1 MASIS
6 LSRLTGSKT
15 ITGIVCAVLCSIGLG
30 LAVAL
35 GPMTFDGGTTPLT
48 VALFRALFSVL
59 FMGVLCILMEIS
71 LRLSWPMC
79 LNMLVLGALFS
90 HMAFGNIGSTKY
102 IPISLAALLFFIYPP
117 LVTLIN
123 AVINKKHP
131 GSIKLIA
138 IGITFSGL
146 GVMLGIG
153 FEQFDYRGVIIGL
166 TAGVACAINIVW
178 VNQRVK
184 DVHPFVIVFYQSII
198 AAIIILVLAIELEE
212 LRFPVNRT
220 GWWGFALIILLQSCS
235 IPLFYFSIQRI
246 GPESTGLFNNLQPV
260 ASIVAAVVIFNEIL
274 TGERLVGAFMVLLGI
289 IIVQLLEYK
298 RIRH

>member
-1 MASIS
+1 MSS
-6 LSRLTGSKT
+6 FSGSKT
-15 ITGIVCAVLCSIGLG
+15 ITGILFAVLCSIGLG

-35 GPMTFDGGTTPLT
+35 GPMTFEGGTTPLA
-48 VALFRALFSVL
+48 VALFRALFSVF
-59 FMGVLCILMEIS
+59 FMAGLCILMGIS
-71 LRLSWPMC
+71 LRLSGPMC
-79 LNMLVLGALFS
+79 LNMLILGALFS

-123 AVINKKHP
+123 AVINQKYP
-131 GSIKLIA
+131 GLIKLIA

-146 GVMLGIG
+146 VVMLGIG

-166 TAGVACAINIVW
+166 TAGIACAINIVW
-178 VNQRVK
+178 VNRRVK
-184 DVHPFVIVFYQSII
+184 NVHPFVIVFYQSII
-198 AAIIILVLAIELEE
+198 AAVIILVLTVELEE
-212 LRFPVNRT
+212 LRFPENRV
-220 GWWGFALIILLQSCS
+220 GWWGFAMIILLQSCS

-274 TGERLVGAFMVLLGI
+274 TGERLVGAFMVVLGI

>member
-35 GPMTFDGGTTPLT
+35 GPMTFDGGTTPLA

-131 GSIKLIA
+131 GFIKLIA

-198 AAIIILVLAIELEE
+198 AAIIILVLAMELEE
-212 LRFPVNRT
+212 LRFPENSA
-220 GWWGFALIILLQSCS
+220 GWWGFTLIILLQSCS
-235 IPLFYFSIQRI
+235 IPLFYFSVQRI

-260 ASIVAAVVIFNEIL
+260 ASIVAAVLIFNEIL

-289 IIVQLLEYK
+289 IMVQILDYK

>member
-6 LSRLTGSKT
+6 LSKLTGSKT

-35 GPMTFDGGTTPLT
+35 GPMTFDGGTTPLA

-59 FMGVLCILMEIS
+59 FMGVLCLLMGIS

-131 GSIKLIA
+131 GFIKLIA

-178 VNQRVK
+178 VNQKVK

-212 LRFPVNRT
+212 LRFPENSA

-260 ASIVAAVVIFNEIL
+260 ASIVAAVLIFNEIL

-289 IIVQLLEYK
+289 IMVQIIDYK

>member
-35 GPMTFDGGTTPLT
+35 GPMTFDGGTTPLA

-131 GSIKLIA
+131 GFIKLIA

-178 VNQRVK
+178 VNQKVK

-198 AAIIILVLAIELEE
+198 AAIIILVLAMELEE
-212 LRFPVNRT
+212 LRFPENNA

-260 ASIVAAVVIFNEIL
+260 ASIVAAVLIFNEIL

-289 IIVQLLEYK
+289 IMVQIIDYK

>member
-59 FMGVLCILMEIS
+59 FMGVLCILMGIS

-131 GSIKLIA
+131 GLIKLIA

-198 AAIIILVLAIELEE
+198 AAIIILVLAMELEE
-212 LRFPVNRT
+212 LRFPENSA
-220 GWWGFALIILLQSCS
+220 GWWGFTLIVSLQSCS
-235 IPLFYFSIQRI
+235 ITLFYFSIQRI

-260 ASIVAAVVIFNEIL
+260 ASIVAAVLMFNEIL

-289 IIVQLLEYK
+289 IIVQILDYK

>member
-35 GPMTFDGGTTPLT
+35 GPMTFDGGTTPLA

-178 VNQRVK
+178 VNQKVK

-198 AAIIILVLAIELEE
+198 AAIIILVLAMELEE
-212 LRFPVNRT
+212 LRFPENNA

-260 ASIVAAVVIFNEIL
+260 ASIVAAVLIFNEIL
-274 TGERLVGAFMVLLGI
+274 TGERLAGAFMVLLGI
-289 IIVQLLEYK
+289 IMVQIIDYK

>member
-131 GSIKLIA
+131 GFIKLIA

-198 AAIIILVLAIELEE
+198 AAIIILVLAMELEE
-212 LRFPVNRT
+212 LRFPENSA
-220 GWWGFALIILLQSCS
+220 GWWGFTLIILLQSCS

-260 ASIVAAVVIFNEIL
+260 ASIVAAVLIFNEIL

-289 IIVQLLEYK
+289 IMVQIVDYK

>member
-1 MASIS
+1 MS

-35 GPMTFDGGTTPLT
+35 GPMTFDGGTTPLA

-117 LVTLIN
+117 LVTLIH

-131 GSIKLIA
+131 GFIKLIA

-212 LRFPVNRT
+212 LRFPENSA
-220 GWWGFALIILLQSCS
+220 GWWGFTLIILLQSCS

-260 ASIVAAVVIFNEIL
+260 ASIVAAVLVFNEIL

-289 IIVQLLEYK
+289 IMVQILDYK
-298 RIRH
+298 RIKH

>member
-198 AAIIILVLAIELEE
+198 AAIIILVLAMELEE
-212 LRFPVNRT
+212 LRFPENIA
-220 GWWGFALIILLQSCS
+220 GWWGFTLIILLQSCS

-260 ASIVAAVVIFNEIL
+260 ASIVAAVLIFNEIL

-289 IIVQLLEYK
+289 IMVQIIDYK
-298 RIRH
+298 RIKH

>member
-131 GSIKLIA
+131 GFIKLIA

-178 VNQRVK
+178 VDQKVK

-198 AAIIILVLAIELEE
+198 AAIIILVLAVELEE
-212 LRFPVNRT
+212 LRFPKNST

-260 ASIVAAVVIFNEIL
+260 ASIVAAVLIFNEIL

>member
-35 GPMTFDGGTTPLT
+35 GPMTFDGGTTPLA

-59 FMGVLCILMEIS
+59 FMGVLCLLMGIS

-123 AVINKKHP
+123 AVINKKQP
-131 GSIKLIA
+131 GFIKLIA

-198 AAIIILVLAIELEE
+198 AAIIILVLAMELEE
-212 LRFPVNRT
+212 LRFPENST

-235 IPLFYFSIQRI
+235 IPLFYFSVQRI

-260 ASIVAAVVIFNEIL
+260 ASIVAAVLIFNEIL

-289 IIVQLLEYK
+289 IMVQIVDYK

>member
-212 LRFPVNRT
+212 LRFPENST
-220 GWWGFALIILLQSCS
+220 GWWGFVLIILLQSCS

-260 ASIVAAVVIFNEIL
+260 ASIVAAVLIFNEIL

-289 IIVQLLEYK
+289 IMVQIVDYK

>member
-1 MASIS
+1 MANKSIS
-6 LSRLTGSKT
+6 SLSGSKT
-15 ITGIVCAVLCSIGLG
+15 ITGILFAFLCSIGLG

-35 GPMTFDGGTTPLT
+35 GPMTFDGGTTPLA
-48 VALFRALFSVL
+48 VALFRALFSVF
-59 FMGVLCILMEIS
+59 FMAGLCILMGIS

-79 LNMLVLGALFS
+79 LNMLILGALFS
-90 HMAFGNIGSTKY
+90 HMAFGNIGSTRY

-123 AVINKKHP
+123 AVINKKYP
-131 GSIKLIA
+131 GLIKLIA

-153 FEQFDYRGVIIGL
+153 FEQFDYRGIIIGL
-166 TAGVACAINIVW
+166 TAGIACAINIVW
-178 VNQRVK
+178 VNRRVK

-212 LRFPVNRT
+212 LRFPVNRA

-235 IPLFYFSIQRI
+235 IHLFYFSVQRI

-260 ASIVAAVVIFNEIL
+260 ASIVAAVVIFNEVL
-274 TGERLVGAFMVLLGI
+274 TEERLVGAFMVLLGI
-289 IIVQLLEYK
+289 IIVQVLDYK

>member
-131 GSIKLIA
+131 GFIKLIA

-198 AAIIILVLAIELEE
+198 AAIIILVLAMELEE
-212 LRFPVNRT
+212 LRFPENSA
-220 GWWGFALIILLQSCS
+220 GWWGFTLIILLQSCS

-260 ASIVAAVVIFNEIL
+260 ASIVAAVLIFNEIL

-289 IIVQLLEYK
+289 IMVQIIDYK
-298 RIRH
+298 RIKH

>member
-123 AVINKKHP
+123 AVINQKHP

-212 LRFPVNRT
+212 LRFPENRV

-260 ASIVAAVVIFNEIL
+260 ASIVAAVLIFNEIL

-289 IIVQLLEYK
+289 IMVQIVDYK

>member
-1 MASIS
+1 MS

-35 GPMTFDGGTTPLT
+35 GPMTFDGGTTPLA

-59 FMGVLCILMEIS
+59 FMGVLCLLMGIS

-117 LVTLIN
+117 LVTLIH

-131 GSIKLIA
+131 GFIKLIA

-184 DVHPFVIVFYQSII
+184 DAHPFVIVFYQSII
-198 AAIIILVLAIELEE
+198 AAIIILVLAMELEE
-212 LRFPVNRT
+212 LRFPENSA
-220 GWWGFALIILLQSCS
+220 GWWGFTLIILLQSCS

-260 ASIVAAVVIFNEIL
+260 ASIVAAVLIFNEIL

-289 IIVQLLEYK
+289 IIVQIVDYK

>member
-35 GPMTFDGGTTPLT
+35 GPMTFDGGTTPLA

-131 GSIKLIA
+131 GFIKLIA

-178 VNQRVK
+178 VNQKVK

-198 AAIIILVLAIELEE
+198 AAIIILVLAMELEE
-212 LRFPVNRT
+212 LRFPENSA
-220 GWWGFALIILLQSCS
+220 GWWGFTLIILLQSCS

-260 ASIVAAVVIFNEIL
+260 ASIVAAVLIFNEIL
-274 TGERLVGAFMVLLGI
+274 TGERLAGAFMVLLGI
-289 IIVQLLEYK
+289 IMVQIIDYK

>member
-1 MASIS
+1 MANIS

-35 GPMTFDGGTTPLT
+35 GPMTFDGGTTPLA

-79 LNMLVLGALFS
+79 INMLVLGALFS

-117 LVTLIN
+117 LVTLIH

-131 GSIKLIA
+131 GFIKLIA

-198 AAIIILVLAIELEE
+198 AAIIILVLAMELEE
-212 LRFPVNRT
+212 LRFPENSA
-220 GWWGFALIILLQSCS
+220 GWWGFTLIILLQSCS

-260 ASIVAAVVIFNEIL
+260 ASIVAAVLIFNEIL

-289 IIVQLLEYK
+289 IIVQILDYK

>member
-35 GPMTFDGGTTPLT
+35 GPMTFDGGTTPLA

-117 LVTLIN
+117 LVTLIH

-131 GSIKLIA
+131 GFIKLIA

-184 DVHPFVIVFYQSII
+184 DAHPFVIVFYQSII

-212 LRFPVNRT
+212 LRFPENSA

-235 IPLFYFSIQRI
+235 IPLFYFSVQRI

>member
-15 ITGIVCAVLCSIGLG
+15 ITWIVCAVLCSIGLG
-30 LAVAL
+30 LAVAQ

-123 AVINKKHP
+123 AVIKKKHP
-131 GSIKLIA
+131 GFIKLIA
-138 IGITFSGL
+138 IGISFSGL

-198 AAIIILVLAIELEE
+198 AAIIILVLAMELEE
-212 LRFPVNRT
+212 LRFPENNA
-220 GWWGFALIILLQSCS
+220 GWWGFSLIILLQSCS

-260 ASIVAAVVIFNEIL
+260 ASIVAAVLIFNEIL

-289 IIVQLLEYK
+289 IMVQIVDYK

>member
-1 MASIS
+1 
-6 LSRLTGSKT
+6 
-15 ITGIVCAVLCSIGLG
+15 
-30 LAVAL
+30 
-35 GPMTFDGGTTPLT
+35 
-48 VALFRALFSVL
+48 
-59 FMGVLCILMEIS
+59 
-71 LRLSWPMC
+71 
-79 LNMLVLGALFS
+79 MLILGALFS

-123 AVINKKHP
+123 AVINKKYP
-131 GSIKLIA
+131 GLIKLIA

-153 FEQFDYRGVIIGL
+153 FEQFDHRGIIIGL
-166 TAGVACAINIVW
+166 TAGTACAINIVW
-178 VNQRVK
+178 VNRRVK
-184 DVHPFVIVFYQSII
+184 NVHPFVIVFYQSII
-198 AAIIILVLAIELEE
+198 AAVIILVLAIELEE
-212 LRFPVNRT
+212 LRFPENRV

-235 IPLFYFSIQRI
+235 IPLFYCSIQRI

-289 IIVQLLEYK
+289 IIVQVLEYK

>member
-1 MASIS
+1 MS

-35 GPMTFDGGTTPLT
+35 GPMTFDGGTTPLA

-131 GSIKLIA
+131 GFIKLIA

-198 AAIIILVLAIELEE
+198 AAIIILVLAMELEE
-212 LRFPVNRT
+212 LRFPENSA
-220 GWWGFALIILLQSCS
+220 GWWGFTLIILLQSCS

-260 ASIVAAVVIFNEIL
+260 ASIVAAVLIFNEIL

-289 IIVQLLEYK
+289 IMVQIVDYK